1 MTTDMRF
8 GLPGGRGDLETG
20 GPTSATELGR
30 TAEALGFDS
39 LWFTDGH
46 LTSVGSR
53 TLRARPA
60 PIPLAAAVAS
70 ATSRIRLGFTALHV
84 TQYDP
89 IRLAA
94 DLATL
99 DRLSGGRVILG
110 VGWPAADYSRV
121 TRCPG
126 GDADLSEALDTVL
139 RYWRGCSVVA
149 DGARYRVGPTPV
161 QYPHPPVE
169 VAAHTDESVVWAAS
183 RGYGLLIAAT
193 GTTRSMAA
201 QAALFVS
208 RGGSTANLRV
218 ERFCLVARTDAEA
231 EQIARP
237 VVKRL
242 TGRLASLGG
251 DEHGYR
257 MAGPPE
263 LDPVRFLCETAIVGG
278 PETVARRLAA
288 LRDEMGIEQVNIRP
302 SFSGTVPLRVQQNSV
317 RLFASEV
324 VPIIRGL
331 PTRQAAY
338 W

>member
-1 MTTDMRF
+1 MTPDMRF

-53 TLRARPA
+53 ALRARPA
-60 PIPLAAAVAS
+60 PIPLAAAAAAV
-70 ATSRIRLGFTALHV
+70 TSRIRLGFTALHV
-84 TQYDP
+84 AQYDP

-110 VGWPAADYSRV
+110 VGWPVADYSRV

-126 GDADLSEALDTVL
+126 GDADLPEALDTVL

-149 DGARYRVGPTPV
+149 DGAQYRVGPTPV
-161 QYPHPPVE
+161 QHPHPPVE
-169 VAAHTDESVVWAAS
+169 VAAHTDESVVWAAN

-193 GTTRSMAA
+193 GTTRSMAE

-208 RGGSTANLRV
+208 RGGRTADLRV
-218 ERFCLVARTDAEA
+218 ERFCLVARTDGEA
-231 EQIARP
+231 DQIARP
-237 VVKRL
+237 IVERL
-242 TGRLASLGG
+242 TGRLASLCG
-251 DEHGYR
+251 DEHGHR
-257 MAGPPE
+257 TAGPPE
-263 LDPVRFLCETAIVGG
+263 LDPARFLRETAIVGG

-288 LRDEMGIEQVNIRP
+288 LRDELGIEQVNIRP

-324 VPIIRGL
+324 VPIIRSL
-331 PTRQAAY
+331 PARQAAHQ
-338 W
+338 